1 MGTTI
6 QLGSSNLIDQDNHGK
21 VGCCAVH
28 RSMEWHTRKGGGG
41 GGRRGET
48 KKIGTL

>member
-21 VGCCAVH
+21 VGCCAMH
-28 RSMEWHTRKGGGG
+28 RSMEWHTGRGGGV
-41 GGRRGET
+41 RRGET
-48 KKIGTL
+48 KKIGPL